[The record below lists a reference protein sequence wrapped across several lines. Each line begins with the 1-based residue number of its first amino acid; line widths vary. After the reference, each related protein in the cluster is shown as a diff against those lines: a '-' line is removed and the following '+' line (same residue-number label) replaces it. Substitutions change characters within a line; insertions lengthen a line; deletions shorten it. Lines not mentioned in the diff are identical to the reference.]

1 MIEERKTRKIREIK
15 KNKIQSMSECLVSRK
30 GSHTR
35 NKGTRFKIT
44 ACNVFTRR
52 INVSAFIPLFFL
64 GNREVEER
72 G

>member
-1 MIEERKTRKIREIK
+1 MNEERKTKNTGK
-15 KNKIQSMSECLVSRK
+15 KSKIQGMMSGCLVSRK
-30 GSHTR
+30 GPHTR

-72 G
+72 D